1 MSSPFL
7 AIDLGSANIKA
18 LVAQIDA
25 QEGWK
30 IILPISRESKG
41 IKEGVPNNLEETAEE
56 LDALIVEIEA
66 MLKNVVFREAI
77 VGIGGSHLETRLSK
91 GAAVVSRPDQE
102 IGEDDVN
109 RANKAA
115 EAFALPPN
123 RSLIQTALKSY
134 VVDGVAKVK
143 DPIGMKGL
151 KIETECL
158 LIDAFTPFIHSLDR
172 LGEMINIRFNPKFIL
187 PYAGAEIA
195 LTAQDKD
202 LGAMALDLGA
212 GTTSFCIYE
221 NNEILDLKVFP
232 GGGNAVTNDIAIG
245 LKTSVN
251 IAEKIKINEG
261 IALRNK
267 VAKNENIDWD
277 AYYEEDNVGDKVSKK
292 FLAEI
297 IEARLS
303 EIFDLVAKRLKEINP
318 SLKLP
323 GGVVIY
329 GGGAKMPFIIDLA
342 KERLKLPVRPA
353 KPEIEWYQESPD
365 LSFIPCLGLLAL
377 KVQGQK
383 EGFLPLESG
392 ILAKITRFFKNTF
405 SI

>member
-18 LVAQIDA
+18 LVAQSDPR
-25 QEGWK
+25 EGWEV
-30 IILPISRESKG
+30 ILPASRKSRG
-41 IKEGVPNNLEETAEE
+41 IKEGVPNNLEEVAED
-56 LDALIVEIEA
+56 LDNLIAEIEA
-66 MLKNVVFREAI
+66 MLKGVVFREAI

-91 GAAVVSRPDQE
+91 GVAVVARPDQE
-102 IGEDDVN
+102 IGEDDVL

-115 EAFALPPN
+115 EAFALPIN

-134 VVDGVAKVK
+134 VVDGLAKVK
-143 DPIGMKGL
+143 DPVGMKGL

-158 LIDAFTPFIHSLDR
+158 LIDAFTPFIQSIDR

-187 PYAGAEIA
+187 PYAGAEVA

-232 GGGNAVTNDIAIG
+232 MGGNAVTNDIAVG
-245 LKTSVN
+245 LKTSVD

-261 IALRNK
+261 IALKKK
-267 VAKNENIDWD
+267 VLKNEDIDWSI
-277 AYYEEDNVGDKVSKK
+277 YYETDNVGDKVTKK

-303 EIFDLVAKRLKEINP
+303 EIFDLVAKRLKEVNRFE
-318 SLKLP
+318 KLP

-329 GGGAKMPFIIDLA
+329 GGGVKMPFIADLA
-342 KERLKLPVRPA
+342 KERFRLPVRIA
-353 KPEIEWYQESPD
+353 KPEIQWYQGSPD
-365 LSFIPCLGLLAL
+365 PSFIPALGLLAL
-377 KVQGQK
+377 KAQGRK
-383 EGFLPLESG
+383 EGFLPLEKG
-392 ILAKITRFFKNTF
+392 VFGRIARFFKNVF